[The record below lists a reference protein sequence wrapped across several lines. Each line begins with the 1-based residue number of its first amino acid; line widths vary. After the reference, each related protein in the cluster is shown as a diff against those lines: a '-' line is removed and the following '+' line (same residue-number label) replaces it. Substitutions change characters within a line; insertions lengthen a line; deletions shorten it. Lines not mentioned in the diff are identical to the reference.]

1 MLALYEYVSLRLN
14 MPSLFPFFSFFK
26 KTKVLTM
33 ILPLQ
38 AAQWVQD
45 LMMDLEDLE
54 KVRADLRFRGA
65 QGTTGQPKALPLRLI
80 T

>member
-1 MLALYEYVSLRLN
+1 ML
-14 MPSLFPFFSFFK
+14 
-26 KTKVLTM
+26 
-33 ILPLQ
+33 LPLQ

-65 QGTTGQPKALPLRLI
+65 QGTTGQSKALPPSLI
-80 T
+80 A